1 MNLLEYIKERRLID
15 KLNTRNIHRNYDAI
29 RAIYRKT
36 NIEHSDLTLD
46 SFTHCM
52 KFVDEEISNTNKK
65 LEEIFNKEIQ
75 PPRLKQSYAN
85 YENKKTMD
93 LEADSE
99 DIFSSELKA
108 KVLGKIKKYIDYQFP
123 GCEIGPRTQFW
134 TKELGGMDPLF
145 LIGPDLKIMED
156 ISKQFNPIY
165 ERRLRI
171 YQIEDADFGYLPQ
184 KAFSFVFS
192 WYHFEFLPYDI
203 IDRYLAGVFNML
215 RPGGHAFLSYANCLM
230 EKSAEQFEKHYY
242 CYMTTKLM
250 EGLATKNGFDI
261 VEQEDFQSRMS
272 WVILKKPG
280 RFIKGIKRV
289 PSIGYMKDYR
299 TDKIP
304 EIP

>member
-1 MNLLEYIKERRLID
+1 MEQTIIQYESIIK
-15 KLNTRNIHRNYDAI
+15 K
-29 RAIYRKT
+29 
-36 NIEHSDLTLD
+36 
-46 SFTHCM
+46 C
-52 KFVDEEISNTNKK
+52 
-65 LEEIFNKEIQ
+65 
-75 PPRLKQSYAN
+75 
-85 YENKKTMD
+85 
-93 LEADSE
+93 E
-99 DIFSSELKA
+99 DIFAKKLKDYGTAWRILRVSSLTDQIFIKA
-108 KVLGKIKKYIDYQFP
+108 QRIRSIDQK
-123 GCEIGPRTQFW
+123 GTQ
-134 TKELGGMDPLF
+134 
-145 LIGPDLKIMED
+145 KIMED
-156 ISKQFNPIY
+156 ISRQFNPIY

-171 YQIEDADFGYLPQ
+171 YQIEDADFSYLPQ
-184 KAFSFVFS
+184 GAFSFVFS

-280 RFIKGIKRV
+280 RFTKGIKRV
-289 PSIGYMKDYR
+289 PSIGYMRDYR

-304 EIP
+304 GQI

>member
-65 LEEIFNKEIQ
+65 LEEI
-75 PPRLKQSYAN
+75 
-85 YENKKTMD
+85 
-93 LEADSE
+93 
-99 DIFSSELKA
+99 
-108 KVLGKIKKYIDYQFP
+108 
-123 GCEIGPRTQFW
+123 GPRTQFW

-171 YQIEDADFGYLPQ
+171 YQIEDADFSYLPQ

-215 RPGGHAFLSYANCLM
+215 RPGGHAFLSYANCLI

-280 RFIKGIKRV
+280 RFTKGIKRV
-289 PSIGYMKDYR
+289 PSIGYMRDYR

>member
-1 MNLLEYIKERRLID
+1 
-15 KLNTRNIHRNYDAI
+15 
-29 RAIYRKT
+29 
-36 NIEHSDLTLD
+36 
-46 SFTHCM
+46 
-52 KFVDEEISNTNKK
+52 
-65 LEEIFNKEIQ
+65 
-75 PPRLKQSYAN
+75 
-85 YENKKTMD
+85 
-93 LEADSE
+93 
-99 DIFSSELKA
+99 
-108 KVLGKIKKYIDYQFP
+108 
-123 GCEIGPRTQFW
+123 
-134 TKELGGMDPLF
+134 
-145 LIGPDLKIMED
+145 MED

-171 YQIEDADFGYLPQ
+171 YQIEDADFSYLPQ

-215 RPGGHAFLSYANCLM
+215 RPGGHAFLSYANCLI

-280 RFIKGIKRV
+280 RFTKGIKRV
-289 PSIGYMKDYR
+289 PSICLLYTSPSPRD
-299 TDKIP
+299 
-304 EIP
+304 